1 MEGFGITI
9 GGKKLRSPRASSIG
23 PMVRMFFFFFML
35 GFQARFKVGRIS

>member
-1 MEGFGITI
+1 MEVFGITI

-23 PMVRMFFFFFML
+23 PMVRMFFFLML